1 MPALMD
7 KPTVTN
13 KSIHTLSRYLA
24 TSIAVVTEGEI
35 NSVNKL
41 KKKKKMFMIVPGD
54 KIFLPIKALRPSGQ
68 LRGIR
73 YVHIHCLPLV
83 LGVFLFLLFLLSLL
97 LLTVKAKLFLFII
110 VSGHL

>member
-41 KKKKKMFMIVPGD
+41 KKKKNVYDSSWG
-54 KIFLPIKALRPSGQ
+54 
-68 LRGIR
+68 
-73 YVHIHCLPLV
+73 
-83 LGVFLFLLFLLSLL
+83 
-97 LLTVKAKLFLFII
+97 
-110 VSGHL
+110 